1 MPHLK
6 FRGIDKKVLI
16 ENSKELID
24 GLTEIIACNRDWFT
38 VEHIETEYIFDGRIV
53 SGYIFVE
60 VSWFERDKETKN
72 KTADFLTKFCKK
84 YSSNRDTTVIFYP
97 LLGENYY
104 DNGEHF

>member
-24 GLTEIIACNRDWFT
+24 GLTEIIECNRDWFT
-38 VEHIETEYIFDGRIV
+38 VEHIETEYIFDGKIV
-53 SGYIFVE
+53 PGYIFVE
-60 VSWFERDKETKN
+60 VSWFERAKEVKDR
-72 KTADFLTKFCKK
+72 TAKFLTEFCKK
-84 YSSNRDTTVIFYP
+84 YSNNNDTTIIFYP